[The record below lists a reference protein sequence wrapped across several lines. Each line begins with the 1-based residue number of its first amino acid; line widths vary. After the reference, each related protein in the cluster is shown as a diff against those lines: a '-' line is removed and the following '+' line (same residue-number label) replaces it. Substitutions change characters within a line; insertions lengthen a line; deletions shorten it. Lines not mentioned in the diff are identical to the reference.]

1 MNLNKFNDIIKDIQ
15 SFADDEYEVIAEAK
29 TGEITFNRNRI
40 TNSIFVYEDEN
51 EMTWVKYNNSDIP
64 YIKYLKEYLAFCRYQ
79 QKLLLHSSNQNLNVL
94 HQNLR

>member
-40 TNSIFVYEDEN
+40 IVN
-51 EMTWVKYNNSDIP
+51 DIRN
-64 YIKYLKEYLAFCRYQ
+64 F
-79 QKLLLHSSNQNLNVL
+79 
-94 HQNLR
+94 